1 MYYVASFV
9 DAVWDGFFD
18 EIQLSKDDLTSG
30 DIYYDFFHT
39 KPKRNDD

>member
-1 MYYVASFV
+1 MLNCF
-9 DAVWDGFFD
+9 DAAWEEFFD
-18 EIQLSKDDLTSG
+18 EIQLSKDYITLG